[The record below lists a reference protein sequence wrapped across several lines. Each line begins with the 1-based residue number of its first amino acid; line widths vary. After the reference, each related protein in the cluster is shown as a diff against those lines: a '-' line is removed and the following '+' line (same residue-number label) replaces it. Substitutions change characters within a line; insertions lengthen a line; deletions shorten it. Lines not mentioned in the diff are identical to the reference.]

1 MSRPFSDYTNV
12 FFWNF
17 KRMDNVNYN
26 FEIVEILYKS
36 KKQNGNNNY
45 FNKPIILIIIS
56 MIECILYDFVRR
68 VNEHSNEI
76 IPNIDSTVVF
86 DTRTKIIDQ
95 LEPLIAYIRKN
106 NLLRISGNDSIY
118 DDLGYLRKA
127 RNRIHIQN
135 MQQQL
140 SEDEFNVFTNS
151 CLKLSEKSLERI
163 CEVLCHVYPRP
174 NREFCSMSDF
184 PRPWT

>member
-106 NLLRISGNDSIY
+106 NLLRISGNDSI
-118 DDLGYLRKA
+118 
-127 RNRIHIQN
+127 
-135 MQQQL
+135 
-140 SEDEFNVFTNS
+140 
-151 CLKLSEKSLERI
+151 
-163 CEVLCHVYPRP
+163 
-174 NREFCSMSDF
+174 
-184 PRPWT
+184 